1 MRLKL
6 GADRLIQGLEV
17 MILNREPN
25 VSCLLSAALQ
35 AALQSGICCPWGSTL
50 WIGAYEAPR
59 VLARTRYMLFLLF
72 LTIKE

>member
-25 VSCLLSAALQ
+25 VNCLLSAALQ
-35 AALQSGICCPWGSTL
+35 AAPQFGICCPWGSTL
-50 WIGAYEAPR
+50 WIRA
-59 VLARTRYMLFLLF
+59 
-72 LTIKE
+72 